1 MYIRFRSIAIKL
13 KTGAPVAAEIFEC
26 VTIYFSDIVG
36 FTALSSES
44 TPMQVVHLLN
54 DLYTHFDDI
63 IDRHDVYKVLLCL
76 FFSSITCVLR
86 VTNPHAS
93 NLQHLVLYR
102 LRQLETRIWL

>member
-76 FFSSITCVLR
+76 FFRAEHVYCVSLIHMHPIYSILF
-86 VTNPHAS
+86 
-93 NLQHLVLYR
+93 Y
-102 LRQLETRIWL
+102 IG